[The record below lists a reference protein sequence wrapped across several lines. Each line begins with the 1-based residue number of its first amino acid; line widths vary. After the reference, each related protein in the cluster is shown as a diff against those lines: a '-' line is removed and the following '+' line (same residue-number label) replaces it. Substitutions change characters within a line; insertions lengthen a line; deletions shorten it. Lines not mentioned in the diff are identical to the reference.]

1 MRGIYIFFIFSYLS
15 CDSVSEEDSL
25 ILDYENCDFIEEN
38 IYEIDLFEGF
48 FTIKL
53 DYAYLP
59 DIDLKDSLMNDYH
72 YIKFNNQNLDGTYII
87 KDANVR
93 YKINK
98 IEPYDSISKRE
109 YPFSY
114 NLVNEKACVFLDFL
128 KSEDCNC

>member
-1 MRGIYIFFIFSYLS
+1 MRSISTILIISYIS
-15 CDSVSEEDSL
+15 CTIISEDDALL
-25 ILDYENCDFIEEN
+25 ISYENCDFIEEN
-38 IYEIDLFEGF
+38 IHEIDLFEGF

-72 YIKFNNQNLDGTYII
+72 YIKFNNKNIDGTYII

-114 NLVNEKACVFLDFL
+114 NMVNEKACVFLSL
-128 KSEDCNC
+128 IHI

>member
-1 MRGIYIFFIFSYLS
+1 MHLAKKISWTLKKKFS
-15 CDSVSEEDSL
+15 
-25 ILDYENCDFIEEN
+25 
-38 IYEIDLFEGF
+38 
-48 FTIKL
+48 
-53 DYAYLP
+53 
-59 DIDLKDSLMNDYH
+59 
-72 YIKFNNQNLDGTYII
+72 
-87 KDANVR
+87 NVR

>member
-1 MRGIYIFFIFSYLS
+1 MRYTFILFVYSFLS
-15 CDSVSEEDSL
+15 CDVLKEDDNLL
-25 ILDYENCDFIEEN
+25 ISYKNCDFIEEN

-53 DYAYLP
+53 DYAYVP
-59 DIDLKDSLMNDYH
+59 DIDLRDSLMNDYH
-72 YIKFNNQNLDGTYII
+72 FIKFNNKNLNGTYII

-93 YKINK
+93 YKINR
-98 IEPYDSISKRE
+98 IEPYDSISKNE

>member
-1 MRGIYIFFIFSYLS
+1 MIS
-15 CDSVSEEDSL
+15 DEDNLL
-25 ILDYENCDFIEEN
+25 ISYENCDFIEEN

-72 YIKFNNQNLDGTYII
+72 YIKFNNKNLDGTYII

>member
-1 MRGIYIFFIFSYLS
+1 MIPIA
-15 CDSVSEEDSL
+15 VL
-25 ILDYENCDFIEEN
+25 ISYENCDFIEEN

-72 YIKFNNQNLDGTYII
+72 YIKFNNKNLDGTYII